1 MKKSQL
7 VASVA
12 AASFLFAPA
21 LALASTWEIDGAH
34 STAQFTVRHMM
45 VTNVRGVF
53 GKMAGTIN
61 LDEKDPTKSTVQ
73 ATIDASTI
81 DTGNEKRDGHLKS
94 ADFFDVEKHPS
105 LTFKSS
111 RVEKAGKNKLKVT
124 GDLTMRGV
132 TKPTV
137 LDVEWPE
144 NEIKVPAAM
153 GGGVKRGAT
162 ATTKVNRKDFGITWN
177 SPMEGGGVVVGDEV
191 AISIELELDK
201 KDAAPAPAKGTTAA
215 K

>member
-1 MKKSQL
+1 MKKQL
-7 VASVA
+7 TVSLA
-12 AASFLFAPA
+12 AASFLFAPS

-61 LDEKDPTKSTVQ
+61 LDDKDPTKSTVE

-94 ADFFDVEKHPS
+94 ADFFDVANHPQ
-105 LTFKSS
+105 LTFKSTK
-111 RVEKAGKNKLKVT
+111 VAKAGKNKLKVT

-132 TKPTV
+132 TKPVV

-162 ATTKVNRKDFGITWN
+162 ATTKVNRQDFGITWN
-177 SPMEGGGVVVGDEV
+177 NPMEGGGVVVGDEV

-201 KDAAPAPAKGTTAA
+201 KEAPKDTKASK
-215 K
+215 